1 MLLQRRIRLQSSAPS
16 SVPLPTANQPAR
28 TSQMDSNPIVP
39 QPAAATASQT
49 ANSPTLQLSPPGPK
63 TSHNTRS
70 RPPST
75 KHCAGFHRYPLPSL
89 EPPKPGRT
97 WPSAS

>member
-75 KHCAGFHRYPLPSL
+75 KHYSDSLRCPLPSR
-89 EPPKPGRT
+89 EPPTPGQT
-97 WPSAS
+97 GPSTS